1 LIININIYIWNGRT
15 YKLEKMSYYYKYN
28 FISPEGIYSTIR
40 EELKS
45 YMDAGVIDDLMFPTY
60 LNKCLEKLGKSSYSI
75 TETILHIEDFT
86 SRLPDNFYAVRE
98 AWLCGEIDG
107 NSYQYPSSFYSQ
119 AASSSTI
126 LVSPITIGDSSCLN
140 PECVDGCPECIPN
153 LVQAVYKTNNS
164 ITFTYQRKYLLKPGN
179 ISVRQDCD
187 VNYMQNWTTFS
198 QNNMGK
204 AGIPYSSTYDSFD
217 IRDNKFVTTF
227 RKGVVDMVFYAT
239 DYDET
244 GNQMVPDN
252 YRVKEFIESFIKYK
266 MFEQLMNVVTDES
279 INQIERKL
287 QYYKQLAD
295 EAYVMAL
302 TEIRSQTIWEK
313 QRAIKKGLRRLD
325 MYELPGNDRRKRTWR
340 RNR

>member
-1 LIININIYIWNGRT
+1 
-15 YKLEKMSYYYKYN
+15 
-28 FISPEGIYSTIR
+28 
-40 EELKS
+40 
-45 YMDAGVIDDLMFPTY
+45 
-60 LNKCLEKLGKSSYSI
+60 
-75 TETILHIEDFT
+75 
-86 SRLPDNFYAVRE
+86 
-98 AWLCGEIDG
+98 
-107 NSYQYPSSFYSQ
+107 
-119 AASSSTI
+119 
-126 LVSPITIGDSSCLN
+126 
-140 PECVDGCPECIPN
+140 
-153 LVQAVYKTNNS
+153 
-164 ITFTYQRKYLLKPGN
+164 
-179 ISVRQDCD
+179 
-187 VNYMQNWTTFS
+187 MQNWTTFS
-198 QNNMGK
+198 QNNIGK

-340 RNR
+340 HNR